1 MWQGFIGQTIASS
14 NKARRRW
21 SSVLLIVCF
30 AVVLMCSRRIAN
42 GYMGPR
48 VLTDAQLAAVGDP
61 TLLIRNY
68 VSVTGDKVISS
79 NVTEKVRTT
88 GIDESETTTAEFMVL
103 RIGSRLLIVKARPG
117 HKATSYQGELV
128 SLPGEVKDRLLK
140 GLDADLQAAF
150 LPTMLDASYDYRGGL
165 TALPIVL
172 AIPFLFASWNILKAR
187 RRSDDPSCHPFA
199 RALARYGPIESIV
212 PQVDAE
218 VASSH
223 TVLGNSVT
231 ATKSWFL
238 RRASFG
244 FKAMRISD
252 ILWAYMKRTKQR
264 VHGVPVGTIFSLLI
278 WDSYGQSMEITGSEQ
293 NVADLLAKFSR
304 AMPWVFIGYDSQVE
318 ASFHNDRNA
327 FAATVAARRLEMT
340 RRTGVAGT

>member
-1 MWQGFIGQTIASS
+1 MWQGFVGQTIASS
-14 NKARRRW
+14 NKARTRW
-21 SSVLLIVCF
+21 NSVLLIACF
-30 AVVLMCSRRIAN
+30 AVVLMCSRWIAN
-42 GYMGPR
+42 GCMGPR
-48 VLTDAQLAAVGDP
+48 VVTDTQLAAVGDP

-88 GIDESETTTAEFMVL
+88 GIAESETTTAEFMVL

-128 SLPGEVKDRLLK
+128 SLPGEVKDRILK

-150 LPTMLDASYDYRGGL
+150 LPAMLDAFYDDREAL
-165 TALPIVL
+165 IALPIV
-172 AIPFLFASWNILKAR
+172 AIPFLFAFWNILKAR
-187 RRSDDPSCHPFA
+187 RWSSNPSYHPFA

-244 FKAMRISD
+244 FKAIRTSD
-252 ILWAYMKRTKQR
+252 VLWAYMKRTKQR
-264 VHGVPVGTIFSLLI
+264 VHGVSVGTLFSLLI

-293 NVADLLAKFSR
+293 NVADLLTRFSH

-318 ASFHNDRNA
+318 ASFHHDRNA